1 MIGEKTINGM
11 KFYSMSTC
19 VKKFIAGSN
28 RQTVTNFI
36 NFLVRSHVLNREG
49 VQYRFRRK
57 YIYSLNEEY
66 RDLLID
72 HFYTEP
78 RKIKGDIKN
87 GTIFFDI
94 FMSRVL
100 SRLYLDY
107 ELKMEENNF
116 KDEYEDYIL
125 TREKIKDCMLE
136 ISLEFYVPKINI

>member
-1 MIGEKTINGM
+1 MIGEKTINNM
-11 KFYSMSTC
+11 KYYSMSTC

-28 RQTVTNFI
+28 KRTVSTFI
-36 NFLVRSHVLNREG
+36 NFLVRSHVLNRES
-49 VQYRFRRK
+49 VQYRFRKK
-57 YIYSLNEEY
+57 YIYTLNEEY

-78 RKIKGDIKN
+78 RKIKGEVRN
-87 GTIFFDI
+87 GTIFFDT

-116 KDEYEDYIL
+116 EDKYEDYTL
-125 TREKIKDCMLE
+125 TRDKMKECMLE
-136 ISLEFYVPKINI
+136 ISLEFYVPKVNM